1 MFSIHYF
8 LKGADATY
16 GLSSADWT
24 SFHGASFLYVFVIDI
39 KRFLCYNVYNKEL
52 SKGGIKMAVVLL
64 ISVAYALCG
73 YAMVF
78 AWHLFVLRG
87 ERYDPD
93 YFKCKANRA
102 SIITAPAFGIFLG
115 GFMFIFA
122 LPVFH

>member
-1 MFSIHYF
+1 
-8 LKGADATY
+8 
-16 GLSSADWT
+16 
-24 SFHGASFLYVFVIDI
+24 
-39 KRFLCYNVYNKEL
+39 
-52 SKGGIKMAVVLL
+52 MAVVLL

-122 LPVFH
+122 LCQYFIDVGFSRGMYEIANIGRKDV